1 MSRLCADTASLDSKI
16 SLIQSY
22 GEYRFECGTM
32 ESSVAPRILERLRDQ
47 RAVRGFRLKSIMSTT
62 GTVNKD
68 RLLLLDI
75 VFDKIMDRVQDGAWA
90 VR

>member
-1 MSRLCADTASLDSKI
+1 
-16 SLIQSY
+16 
-22 GEYRFECGTM
+22 
-32 ESSVAPRILERLRDQ
+32 VAPRILERLRDQ

>member
-1 MSRLCADTASLDSKI
+1 
-16 SLIQSY
+16 
-22 GEYRFECGTM
+22 
-32 ESSVAPRILERLRDQ
+32 
-47 RAVRGFRLKSIMSTT
+47 MSTT